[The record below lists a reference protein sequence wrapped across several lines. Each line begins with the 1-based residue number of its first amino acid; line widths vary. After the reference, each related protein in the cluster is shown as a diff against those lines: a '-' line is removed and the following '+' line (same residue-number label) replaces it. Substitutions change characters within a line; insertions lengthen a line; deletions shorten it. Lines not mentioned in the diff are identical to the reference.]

1 MQNKLLK
8 NQPSNANAIGVMD
21 SGVGGLSVL
30 KHIHRRMPQ
39 ENLIYFADSQ
49 YAPYGDKTPKQIEDR
64 VFAIA
69 KFLLTHGA
77 KALVIACNT
86 ATAIS
91 AQKLR
96 DKYAFLDLP
105 IIAME
110 PAVKPA
116 SAATKTGVVGVLATV
131 GTLQSAQFAALLD
144 SYGKDIQVVTQ
155 GCVGLVECVERGELT
170 AESTKALLT
179 QYTQPLLDQGADTI
193 VLGCT
198 HYPFVKPLIQA
209 IVGDEIQII
218 DTGEAVAKHLQ
229 NTLQAQS
236 LENISTDQPQI
247 TVWTNNQAEDAEA
260 VLTQLWGE
268 GDLVVKQ
275 WR

>member
-1 MQNKLLK
+1 MSQQT
-8 NQPSNANAIGVMD
+8 NQQLANNQYPIGVMD

-30 KHIHRRMPQ
+30 KHIHQRMPQ
-39 ENLIYFADSQ
+39 ENLIYFADSK
-49 YAPYGDKTPKQIEDR
+49 YAPYGDKTSVQIENR
-64 VFAIA
+64 VYSIA

-86 ATAIS
+86 ATAS
-91 AQKLR
+91 AAQKLR
-96 DKYAFLDLP
+96 DKHAFLDLP

-144 SYGKDIQVVTQ
+144 SYGQDIQVVTQ
-155 GCVGLVECVERGELT
+155 ACTGLVECIERGELSSD
-170 AESTKALLT
+170 STRKLLQ
-179 QYTQPLLDQGADTI
+179 QYTQPLLDQGADTL

-198 HYPFVKPLIQA
+198 HYPFVKPLIQD
-209 IVGDEIQII
+209 IVGKSIQII

-229 NTLQAQS
+229 NTLAEKTLQNSGAAKP
-236 LENISTDQPQI
+236 NM
-247 TVWTNNQAEDAEA
+247 TVWTNSQQSNPETIIQ
-260 VLTQLWGE
+260 QLWGDE
-268 GDLVVKQ
+268 LTVKG

>member
-218 DTGEAVAKHLQ
+218 DTGEAVAKHLH

-268 GDLVVKQ
+268 GDLDVKQ